1 MSLRKP
7 LVALLAGAAIA
18 ATLPLLATAASAT
31 TNPPWEPDPNSAGA
45 ITFYDAAG
53 NVLTSGADLSH
64 IADYAAAGGP
74 KQDPGVTKATL
85 FFAAPDHTKADT
97 STWTTNGA
105 VSAST
110 AFPSSTA
117 PNPIKGPGF
126 TNPLVTIAPTSGNL
140 TAWLGGVTHD
150 TTVGYANIYQVRI
163 LESGPG
169 GIQPAK
175 FWAADI
181 SVNTVA
187 GTWTEVYPVTGSTA
201 TPTAT
206 VLGASPSSP
215 VVAGTPTT
223 LTATLTPSG
232 AVGSVQFFDGTTSLG
247 SVAVTAGTAQLAP
260 ATLSTGTHS
269 LTATFTATD
278 PTAFGPSPSAAVPYS
293 VTAAP
298 SLYTPVTP
306 CRVFDT
312 RHGAGNCVTAPAVPL
327 APVGAGAVLAVKV
340 TGMGNVPADA
350 TAVVLNVTAVG
361 ATVPTIISVYPA
373 APTPPKV
380 SNLNVANSAPVPN
393 LTVVPVGPGGVVDF
407 YNRAGTVNLIA
418 DVSGYFSA
426 GGASSYTTVV
436 PCRVFD
442 TRTGSGGCTNAPAFT
457 PATIAAGGVLKVKV
471 TGVAGVPANATAVVL
486 NVTAVGATVP
496 GTFITVYPDSP
507 TKPTVSSL
515 NVNSAAP
522 VPNLVIVPVG
532 PGGLVD
538 FANARGTV
546 NLLGDLAGYFVP
558 GTSAKY
564 TTTGPCR
571 VFDTR
576 SGTGVCTSAPTFTA
590 GAVGPKGVLKIKV
603 TGVGGIPDNATAV
616 VLNITAVGATVPGT
630 FVSAYPDSPTVPVV
644 SNLNVNN
651 ASAIP
656 NLAVVQVGPGGFIDF
671 YNAKG
676 SVNLIADVAG
686 YFAP

>member
-18 ATLPLLATAASAT
+18 ATFPLLATSASAT

-110 AFPSSTA
+110 SFPSTTA

-150 TTVGYANIYQVRI
+150 TTAGYANIYQVRI

-175 FWAADI
+175 FWSADI

-223 LTATLTPSG
+223 LTATLTPSA

-278 PTAFGPSPSAAVPYS
+278 PTAFGPSTSAAVPYS

-312 RHGAGNCVTAPAVPL
+312 RHGAGSCVTAPAVPV
-327 APVGAGAVLAVKV
+327 APLGAGAVLGVKV
-340 TGMGNVPADA
+340 TGMGSVPADA

-361 ATVPTIISVYPA
+361 ATASTFISVYPA
-373 APTPPKV
+373 ALTPPKV
-380 SNLNVANSAPVPN
+380 SNLNVSSSAPVPN

-407 YNRAGTVNLIA
+407 YNKAGTVNLIA

-426 GGASSYTTVV
+426 SGTSAYTAAV

-442 TRTGSGGCTNAPAFT
+442 TRTGNGSCSSGHTFTPGTVPAGGVLQVNVTGVDGVPANATAIVLNVTAVSATVPGDYISVYPDSPTKPAVSNLNVNDANPVPNLVIVPVPASGLVDFFNAKGTVNLLGDVAGWFAPGTSAKYTTTGPCRVFDTRSGSGVCAGAPAFT
-457 PATIAAGGVLKVKV
+457 AGPVGPAGTLKIKV
-471 TGVAGVPANATAVVL
+471 TSVGGVPANATAVVL

-496 GTFITVYPDSP
+496 GTFVAVYPDSP
-507 TKPTVSSL
+507 TLPAVSNL
-515 NVNSAAP
+515 NVNNGNAI
-522 VPNLVIVPVG
+522 PNLVIVPVG
-532 PGGLVD
+532 PGGIV
-538 FANARGTV
+538 
-546 NLLGDLAGYFVP
+546 
-558 GTSAKY
+558 
-564 TTTGPCR
+564 
-571 VFDTR
+571 
-576 SGTGVCTSAPTFTA
+576 
-590 GAVGPKGVLKIKV
+590 
-603 TGVGGIPDNATAV
+603 
-616 VLNITAVGATVPGT
+616 
-630 FVSAYPDSPTVPVV
+630 
-644 SNLNVNN
+644 
-651 ASAIP
+651 
-656 NLAVVQVGPGGFIDF
+656 DF